1 MISISIAL
9 NDIIVNPTQSFDWRS
24 LRQEE
29 VLLSLSQIYSF
40 LPAPLGIAVDGEIA
54 TVESPF
60 DSQKTSRQHKLLERA
75 TDEANRGR
83 YAQAV
88 KLLNQLLE
96 HIPDSVDGRRNLG
109 MAYLEMGQPDLAE
122 KHLLE
127 AYHLG
132 PQDAYTLLLL
142 GNIYL
147 EKKGDE
153 ATAERFY
160 LRAVEANPDDP
171 HVLSNMAGLLARHE
185 AYNEAQDYFRRAI
198 TVDPA
203 YPNAPYGMALIHVR
217 QGEPQTA
224 LTTLDALF
232 AQPESM
238 DIRAEPVYAEAR
250 RLYGQINLTLAQ
262 DSQEHGMA
270 YIEQWRDEL
279 EKEGGIEIE
288 LVPDN
293 RIENQAMAQIAWHDR
308 SRHSHI
314 IRYREAN
321 PLLLPHLLAHEL
333 QHIVLE
339 QNARALNRNRF
350 FRTNNQTWANA
361 TSAISGDINDLKRK
375 GVLGNQLDSFIQR
388 ILRGL
393 ANQLFNAPLDM
404 MIEYFLHQQ
413 HPQLHPYQY
422 LSLQE
427 TQKENR
433 QVLSHPDV
441 KRLTPRLIYQSNV
454 ALNAAYALFT
464 DHLLGSTDYAADYA
478 STPQMRAGRQL
489 FGLWQEM
496 ILDYQP
502 GDEYDL
508 VDEFATILKLR
519 SFYDWQID
527 EPLPIEE
534 EGGSTNPD
542 LLKSKQM
549 ASVMYCLS
557 ALERFEK
564 MSRPEITQIVSEIA
578 ILGQAGLDYASSEQ
592 KYRLVAVPGETF
604 SGLQLMCLMYVG
616 FKDIQPTVDVGMDL
630 REPYEMALK
639 LHREGEE

>member
-9 NDIIVNPTQSFDWRS
+9 DDIIVNPTQSFDWHS

-29 VLLSLSQIYSF
+29 LLLSLSQIYSF
-40 LPAPLGIAVDGEIA
+40 LPAPLGIAVEGETA

-96 HIPDSVDGRRNLG
+96 HLPDSVDGRRNLG

-171 HVLSNMAGLLARHE
+171 HILSNMAGLLARRE
-185 AYNEAQDYFRRAI
+185 AYSTAQDYFRRAI
-198 TVDPA
+198 AVDPA
-203 YPNAPYGMALIHVR
+203 YPNAPYGLALIHVR

-224 LTTLDALF
+224 LTVLDTLF

-279 EKEGGIEIE
+279 EKEGASRLNSSLTTALRIRPWLRLPGTTGVATAISSVTARPTPCFSPIYWPMSYSISFWNKT
-288 LVPDN
+288 LVPSTV
-293 RIENQAMAQIAWHDR
+293 IA
-308 SRHSHI
+308 SF
-314 IRYREAN
+314 
-321 PLLLPHLLAHEL
+321 
-333 QHIVLE
+333 VLTTRPGLMPPVPS
-339 QNARALNRNRF
+339 A
-350 FRTNNQTWANA
+350 A
-361 TSAISGDINDLKRK
+361 TS
-375 GVLGNQLDSFIQR
+375 
-388 ILRGL
+388 
-393 ANQLFNAPLDM
+393 
-404 MIEYFLHQQ
+404 MI
-413 HPQLHPYQY
+413 
-422 LSLQE
+422 
-427 TQKENR
+427 
-433 QVLSHPDV
+433 
-441 KRLTPRLIYQSNV
+441 
-454 ALNAAYALFT
+454 
-464 DHLLGSTDYAADYA
+464 
-478 STPQMRAGRQL
+478 
-489 FGLWQEM
+489 
-496 ILDYQP
+496 
-502 GDEYDL
+502 
-508 VDEFATILKLR
+508 
-519 SFYDWQID
+519 
-527 EPLPIEE
+527 
-534 EGGSTNPD
+534 
-542 LLKSKQM
+542 
-549 ASVMYCLS
+549 
-557 ALERFEK
+557 
-564 MSRPEITQIVSEIA
+564 
-578 ILGQAGLDYASSEQ
+578 
-592 KYRLVAVPGETF
+592 
-604 SGLQLMCLMYVG
+604 
-616 FKDIQPTVDVGMDL
+616 
-630 REPYEMALK
+630 
-639 LHREGEE
+639 